1 MLGILRF
8 NIIISNPFV
17 FLPIVNFTLITHHN
31 IMACNLALHVMA
43 IKHCFGIWQPHA
55 VLQIRTFRMVSDF
68 LPSIARMIRTRG
80 WLAFSKELQWGSW
93 GEIAK
98 KKLNLEDI
106 KSRIWTKSHN
116 FYGIILGSPW
126 FWKGKFNHSVSSV
139 SLVLLKCFVLT

>member
-1 MLGILRF
+1 MLDILRF
-8 NIIISNPFV
+8 SIIISNPFV

-98 KKLNLEDI
+98 KK
-106 KSRIWTKSHN
+106 KS
-116 FYGIILGSPW
+116 ILKISKAEFGLSPTIFTVL
-126 FWKGKFNHSVSSV
+126 FWEALGFEKENSITVYPVYHLS
-139 SLVLLKCFVLT
+139 C